1 MLRFVHPCCS
11 GCDESCPRA
20 RGAHLGLRP
29 RQGLEAI
36 TFAENKISTAR
47 KLLAGTRELATPTP
61 GSLPVRLGKKNYKLK
76 RKGGGGPTRAN
87 AGEIKLA
94 GLWEV
99 RAPWA
104 GNAQPGLSA
113 FFFFPSPFAFY
124 KLN

>member
-1 MLRFVHPCCS
+1 M
-11 GCDESCPRA
+11 
-20 RGAHLGLRP
+20 
-29 RQGLEAI
+29 
-36 TFAENKISTAR
+36 
-47 KLLAGTRELATPTP
+47 
-61 GSLPVRLGKKNYKLK
+61 
-76 RKGGGGPTRAN
+76 RAN